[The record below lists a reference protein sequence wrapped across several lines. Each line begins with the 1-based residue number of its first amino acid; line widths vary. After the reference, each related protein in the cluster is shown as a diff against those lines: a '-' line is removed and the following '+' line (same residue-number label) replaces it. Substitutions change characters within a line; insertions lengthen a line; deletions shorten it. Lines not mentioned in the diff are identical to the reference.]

1 MRVIYIECNMGVA
14 GDMLMSALIELH
26 PNSDD
31 FIKRLNHLNIPNVK
45 FEKQKSVKCGI
56 HGTHINVYLN
66 EMLESDKIHEHN
78 HHHRSV
84 ADIKNIVNNIN
95 LPEKV
100 KNDVLSVY
108 NIIADAESKV
118 HGVNIEN
125 IHFHEVGTMDALAD
139 ITGCCMLI
147 NELSVDKIMASP
159 INTGKG
165 TVKCAHGILP
175 VPAPATANIL
185 CGIPIYNNEIEGEL
199 CTPTGAAL
207 LKYFVDEFVSMPLM
221 KVSKIGYGMGTKDFD
236 TANCVRVIIGETKEE
251 KQEVIELYCNID
263 DMNGEMIGFALS
275 KIKAAGALDVFTS
288 SVSMKKNRPGVL
300 LTCICEKEKR
310 QEVLKSIFK
319 YTSTIGVRENIC
331 NRYVLDRVEKSV
343 KTNYGNIKI
352 KESFGYGVVKKKA
365 EYEDLAR
372 LAEKNNISI
381 SEIKILD

>member
-1 MRVIYIECNMGVA
+1 MGAA
-14 GDMLMSALIELH
+14 GDMIMSALIELH
-26 PNSDD
+26 NDSDD
-31 FIKRLNHLNIPNVK
+31 FIKRLNKLNIPDVK

-66 EMLESDKIHEHN
+66 EMVENEKIHEHVHSHHHN
-78 HHHRSV
+78 HHHHRSI
-84 ADIKNIVNNIN
+84 ADIKNIVNNID

-139 ITGCCMLI
+139 IVGCCMLI
-147 NELSVDKIMASP
+147 NELSADKIIASP
-159 INTGKG
+159 VNTGKG

-185 CGIPIYNNEIEGEL
+185 KDIPIYNNEIKGEL

-207 LKYFVDEFVSMPLM
+207 LKYFVDEFNSMPLM

-236 TANCVRVIIGETKEE
+236 TANCVRAIIGDTEE
-251 KQEVIELYCNID
+251 KKQEVIELCCNID
-263 DMNGEMIGFALS
+263 DMNGEMIGFALN
-275 KIKAAGALDVFTS
+275 KIKETGVLDVFTS
-288 SVSMKKNRPGVL
+288 SVSMKKNRPGIL

-310 QEVLKSIFK
+310 EEVLKSIFK
-319 YTSTIGVRENIC
+319 HTSTIGIRESIC
-331 NRYVLDRVEKSV
+331 KRYVLDRVEKSV
-343 KTNYGNIKI
+343 KTNYGSIKI

-372 LAEKNNISI
+372 LAQENNISI
-381 SEIKILD
+381 SEIKILDN